1 MVHIS
6 RLFLVVLTF
15 ISFLS
20 SSQEVSNDH
29 PHLNDSGELDG
40 KYLICDSGDWKFW
53 TYDERFLGI
62 TFVKG
67 HVILHKVVRGEEGK
81 AEYAIKEDI
90 GDKKSRVDDY
100 EYIVKDSYVTWH
112 AQHPYSLNRRTLG
125 LAQNDKRGSLGVK
138 NGYDCEVVEEKDYFP
153 GLEKYGELLVE
164 EIKTKLSQNKI

>member
-1 MVHIS
+1 MVHIP

-100 EYIVKDSYVTWH
+100 EYT
-112 AQHPYSLNRRTLG
+112 
-125 LAQNDKRGSLGVK
+125 
-138 NGYDCEVVEEKDYFP
+138 
-153 GLEKYGELLVE
+153 
-164 EIKTKLSQNKI
+164 